1 MARFPE
7 EIICKFK
14 SCHEE
19 LFVKTV
25 MVKVC
30 SSTLLAWSLADD
42 CNMAWLDTRGE
53 EISKRFKVKA

>member
-42 CNMAWLDTRGE
+42 CNMAW
-53 EISKRFKVKA
+53 RFAPGHSRRRNFKAV